1 MTREEEIRK
10 SNGLE
15 FMKTTNK
22 YHMSFA
28 DAQEYVSKR
37 GFDIP
42 WNDCDVF
49 IDEREI
55 TRTVGNV
62 LKWADEHPK
71 NPWISVKDD
80 LPCNH
85 AEMLHPMCNIKTQ
98 YVITSIGGLCYIN
111 NMLKYRDKWIWE
123 MDKPTHWMPIPK
135 LPKE

>member
-62 LKWADEHPK
+62 LKWADEHP
-71 NPWISVKDD
+71 
-80 LPCNH
+80 
-85 AEMLHPMCNIKTQ
+85 
-98 YVITSIGGLCYIN
+98 IN
-111 NMLKYRDKWIWE
+111 VWHDTNE
-123 MDKPTHWMPIPK
+123 EPK
-135 LPKE
+135 